1 VLFLKLCAVE
11 AQLKNEYYSYPHK
24 HQTSFTIAVSD
35 GIEIEE
41 FEVDIAD
48 YIHTY
53 NPIVPT
59 CQNQRQN

>member
-24 HQTSFTIAVSD
+24 HVAVSD